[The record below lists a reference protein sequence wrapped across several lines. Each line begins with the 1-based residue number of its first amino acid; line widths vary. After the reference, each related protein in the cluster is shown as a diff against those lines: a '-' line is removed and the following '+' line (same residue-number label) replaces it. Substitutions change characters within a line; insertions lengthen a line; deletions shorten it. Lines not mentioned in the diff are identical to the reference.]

1 MIVAFLIYR
10 VMLFFVGTRAMQLGR
25 GLLMICAAGAIARS
39 LDLRSISWLMS
50 NLLSAFL
57 IAIPIVFQPE
67 LRHLLEVLGR
77 GRLLGGSQKG
87 GDGEANADALF
98 RAVMYLQHRRIGAL
112 IVFQRDT
119 GLRELWRGA
128 VPIGASI
135 TQELIGTIF
144 WEGTPL
150 HDGAIIID
158 RQMIM
163 AAKCILP
170 LTENA
175 GILRGY
181 GTRHR
186 AAVGVTEVSDAYALV
201 VSEERGSV
209 SLAVKGKLSHPLTD
223 EQAKLFIHRYFS
235 FSDNNGKISLLKRVK
250 SELEQKW
257 PNWKR

>member
-1 MIVAFLIYR
+1 
-10 VMLFFVGTRAMQLGR
+10 MLFFVGTRAMQLGR
-25 GLLMICAAGAIARS
+25 GLLMIFAAGVIARL

-77 GRLLGGSQKG
+77 GRLLGGSQRG
-87 GDGEANADALF
+87 GESEENADALF
-98 RAVMYLQHRRIGAL
+98 GAVMYLQHRRIGAL
-112 IVFQRDT
+112 IVFQRET

-128 VPIGASI
+128 VPIRSVI

-150 HDGAIIID
+150 HDGAVIID

-186 AAVGVTEVSDAYALV
+186 AAVGVTEVSDSYALV

-209 SLAVKGKLSHPLTD
+209 SLAVKGKLSNPLTD
-223 EQAKLFIHRYFS
+223 EQLRLFIYRYFS
-235 FSDNNGKISLLKRVK
+235 LGSGKDKIPLFQRLK
-250 SELEQKW
+250 SEIEQKW
-257 PNWKR
+257 PSRKR